1 MILEMSSIKNGFLG
15 FKPESGKND
24 QRTEQRT
31 QRKEGEVGS
40 HQP

>member
-1 MILEMSSIKNGFLG
+1 MKSSGENGFLG
-15 FKPESGKND
+15 PKSETGKND
-24 QRTEQRT
+24 QDGQRT